1 MKVPGPKT
9 LFALQEPGDGT
20 RTDTGGTANTW
31 ATVTTFNGSLGPVTA
46 FEASR
51 FERET
56 VVSTHRVI
64 VGYEEIGDAYVADL
78 KAKNRLYVANAGNE
92 LAAETF
98 DITGVEPFRF
108 PGNKIATFELTL
120 RKVE

>member
-9 LFALQEPGDGT
+9 TFILQEPTET
-20 RTDTGGTANTW
+20 RTATGGTTNSW
-31 ATVTTFNGSLGPVTA
+31 GTVTTFNGSLGPVTA

-64 VGYEEIGDAYVADL
+64 VGYEEIADAYVADL
-78 KAKNRLYVANAGNE
+78 KAKNRLYAANSGNE

-98 DITGVEPFRF
+98 DIVSVQPFRF
-108 PGNKIATFELTL
+108 PNNKIATFEIML
-120 RKVE
+120 RKEK